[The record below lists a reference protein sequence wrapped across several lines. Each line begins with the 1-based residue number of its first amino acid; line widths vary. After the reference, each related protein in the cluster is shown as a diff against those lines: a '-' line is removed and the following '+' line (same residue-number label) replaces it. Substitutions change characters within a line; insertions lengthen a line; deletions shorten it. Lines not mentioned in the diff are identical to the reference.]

1 VLFTV
6 KVHVNSSW
14 VHVAAA
20 LSLDKFN
27 FICPKTPDPQV
38 NEHQVSPRVRPP
50 IFPPFSF
57 PFPKLK
63 STNTTHLPG
72 ITHSTTRTPGSSKA
86 YRNNMASE
94 LALRDDQLAKARTKK
109 WKNLYFREPK
119 LKPKRNDSVAKLPV
133 EQAKH
138 RGVTS
143 PVSHTESCP
152 LFRLPPELRL
162 RVYYYTHQLRL
173 DNKDHPDTSTETL
186 NQSWASSWE
195 STPLV
200 QLAATCRLI
209 ASEVRPIVRSLPASY
224 RVAHM
229 ELSAKY
235 HDSLQVRLRHLP
247 CPLVDLRHIVITY
260 DVRNHSSAKSD
271 LDAAM
276 AFQEA
281 KSDIW
286 GYGFGYLLYR
296 TLHRLMIHEA
306 LGKTKELESI
316 QLRLTGVQR
325 NGRQESNSQA
335 VQRILD
341 LHRPEGILKLA
352 QEIIHCCR
360 FREHDERDE
369 VTLQLAVFNGRS
381 LQFWCES
388 SVDGCRDS
396 RRMCSILSTLSY
408 SDGSIS

>member
-138 RGVTS
+138 RGVYRL
-143 PVSHTESCP
+143 SCD
-152 LFRLPPELRL
+152 
-162 RVYYYTHQLRL
+162 YA
-173 DNKDHPDTSTETL
+173 STT
-186 NQSWASSWE
+186 
-195 STPLV
+195 TPTNSVL
-200 QLAATCRLI
+200 TT
-209 ASEVRPIVRSLPASY
+209 
-224 RVAHM
+224 
-229 ELSAKY
+229 K
-235 HDSLQVRLRHLP
+235 
-247 CPLVDLRHIVITY
+247 TT
-260 DVRNHSSAKSD
+260 
-271 LDAAM
+271 
-276 AFQEA
+276 
-281 KSDIW
+281 
-286 GYGFGYLLYR
+286 R
-296 TLHRLMIHEA
+296 TP
-306 LGKTKELESI
+306 
-316 QLRLTGVQR
+316 
-325 NGRQESNSQA
+325 RQK
-335 VQRILD
+335 
-341 LHRPEGILKLA
+341 H
-352 QEIIHCCR
+352 
-360 FREHDERDE
+360 
-369 VTLQLAVFNGRS
+369 
-381 LQFWCES
+381 
-388 SVDGCRDS
+388 
-396 RRMCSILSTLSY
+396 
-408 SDGSIS
+408 